1 MNSIKPRTS
10 KTDSPFRR
18 FCYDKWYEHL
28 DEKYVWEKSL
38 PAYGSEYYFSQNKW
52 NLKQMFIEAYAK
64 QNHLKIQKSIK
75 RNLKKGNL

>member
-1 MNSIKPRTS
+1 MNSIKTRIEA
-10 KTDSPFRR
+10 DSAFRR

-38 PAYGSEYYFSQNKW
+38 PAYGSEYYFSKNKW